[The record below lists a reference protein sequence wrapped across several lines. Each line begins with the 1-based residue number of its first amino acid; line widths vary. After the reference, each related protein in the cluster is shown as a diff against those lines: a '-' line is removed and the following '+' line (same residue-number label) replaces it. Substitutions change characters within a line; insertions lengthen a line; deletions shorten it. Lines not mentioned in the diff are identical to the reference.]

1 MGTIKYSLCFS
12 IMTKDETL
20 SFIYLDP
27 AGYGS
32 AVETY
37 KEARKKDKT
46 ITMQDVKEFIAKHSE
61 QKKQLRGYN
70 SFIAQGPKEEY
81 QVDLF
86 FIPKKDFPNETFV
99 GGVIAIDIFT
109 KFISIVP
116 IKSKTIPE
124 ILEAIKE
131 IIKKMGNPKSV
142 YSDNEGAWSA
152 GTEISKWFQ
161 DENIKHIITLSHP
174 AFSERAIRT
183 LKGQIYKRVKTP
195 SPEKWTEFLYPI
207 LAKYNYKSVHSSTG
221 YTPAEASKQ
230 QHHSEVKLHMEMR
243 KNKTRLYPD
252 VNIGDYVKIHKN
264 KDKLDKENVSTWS
277 DKRYKV
283 NDIDDSSNQKLCFLD
298 GYNQNGRVVGL
309 LRHDILLV
317 S

>member
-1 MGTIKYSLCFS
+1 
-12 IMTKDETL
+12 
-20 SFIYLDP
+20 
-27 AGYGS
+27 
-32 AVETY
+32 
-37 KEARKKDKT
+37 
-46 ITMQDVKEFIAKHSE
+46 VKEFISKHSE

-70 SFIAQGPKEEY
+70 SFIAHGPKEEY

-116 IKSKTIPE
+116 INSKTIPE

-131 IIKKMGNPKSV
+131 IIKKMGKPKTV

-152 GTEISKWFQ
+152 GTDISKWFQ
-161 DENIKHIITLSHP
+161 DENIRHIITLSHP

-183 LKGQIYKRVKTP
+183 IKGQIYKRVKTP
-195 SPEKWTEFLYPI
+195 SPEKWTDFLYPI
-207 LAKYNYKSVHSSTG
+207 LAKYNYRSIHSSTG

-230 QHHSEVKLHMEMR
+230 QNHSEVKLHMELR

-252 VNIGDYVKIHKN
+252 VHIGDYVKVHRN

-283 NDIDDSSNQKLCFLD
+283 NDIDESFGQKLYYLD

>member
-1 MGTIKYSLCFS
+1 M
-12 IMTKDETL
+12 
-20 SFIYLDP
+20 YLDP

-46 ITMQDVKEFIAKHSE
+46 ITMQDVKEFIGKHSE

-86 FIPKKDFPNETFV
+86 FMPQKDFPKETFI

-124 ILEAIKE
+124 ILVAIKQ
-131 IIKKMGNPKSV
+131 IINNMGKSKTV

-152 GTEISKWFQ
+152 GTEISNWFK
-161 DENIKHIITLSHP
+161 DEHIKHIITLSHP

-183 LKGQIYKRVKTP
+183 IKGQIYKRVQPPTDTN
-195 SPEKWTEFLYPI
+195 WTSLLFPI
-207 LAKYNYKSVHSSTG
+207 VSKYNYKSIHS
-221 YTPAEASKQ
+221 
-230 QHHSEVKLHMEMR
+230 
-243 KNKTRLYPD
+243 
-252 VNIGDYVKIHKN
+252 
-264 KDKLDKENVSTWS
+264 
-277 DKRYKV
+277 
-283 NDIDDSSNQKLCFLD
+283 
-298 GYNQNGRVVGL
+298 
-309 LRHDILLV
+309 
-317 S
+317 